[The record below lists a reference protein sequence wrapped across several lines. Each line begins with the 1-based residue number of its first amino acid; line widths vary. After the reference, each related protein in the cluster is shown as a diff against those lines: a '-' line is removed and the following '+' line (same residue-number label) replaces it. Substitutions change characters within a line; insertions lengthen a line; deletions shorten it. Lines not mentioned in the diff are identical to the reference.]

1 MRSKRALSCF
11 IFSLAPVLGLCG
23 NLFSPLAMPKY
34 DPQKARLGGMIF
46 QDTKFNAQSRSCE
59 SCHNFYLNDSGA
71 SVRDGRVPTILNSY
85 YIDRYLGTEGFA
97 SLKDRILT
105 SLFSE
110 LELGAKED
118 EISRIINENLAYKEA
133 FYKIYG
139 EANVRNLTDALAEF
153 LKSKTAINSKFDRF
167 LRGEE
172 AFSER
177 EYAGYVLFVRLCSVC
192 HNGVN
197 LGTSSFA
204 KLRPK
209 GAAQPGNTQT
219 QGLWSVQT
227 AHRAQRTEARGAGG
241 VRVTA
246 DGYELRR
253 VPSLRNITQTA
264 PYINGEQDLR
274 AAVGR
279 IAKELLKYDLN
290 ETQMQEL
297 LSFLA
302 TLRGEIPRS
311 ERDER

>member
-46 QDTKFNAQSRSCE
+46 KEVKFSGRSCE

-85 YIDRYLGTEGFA
+85 YIDRYLGAEGFA

-167 LRGEE
+167 LRSEE

-209 GAAQPGNTQT
+209 GTAQPGYTQEPR
-219 QGLWSVQT
+219 SV
-227 AHRAQRTEARGAGG
+227 HRAQRTEARRSGG

>member
-11 IFSLAPVLGLCG
+11 IFSLAPLLGLCG

-46 QDTKFNAQSRSCE
+46 KEVKFSGRSCE

-71 SVRDGRVPTILNSY
+71 SVRDGQVPTILNSY
-85 YIDRYLGTEGFA
+85 YIDRYLGAEGFV
-97 SLKDRILT
+97 S
-105 SLFSE
+105 

-118 EISRIINENLAYKEA
+118 EILRIINENLAYKEA

-139 EANVRNLTDALAEF
+139 EANVKNLTDALAEF
-153 LKSKTAINSKFDRF
+153 LKSKTAINSKFDQF
-167 LRGEE
+167 LRGEI
-172 AFSER
+172 SLNER

-209 GAAQPGNTQT
+209 GTAQPGYMQEPR
-219 QGLWSVQT
+219 SV
-227 AHRAQRTEARGAGG
+227 HRAQRTEARRSGA
-241 VRVTA
+241 VRVAA

-290 ETQMQEL
+290 ETQMQER

>member
-34 DPQKARLGGMIF
+34 DLQKARLGGMIF
-46 QDTKFNAQSRSCE
+46 KEVKFSGRSCE

-71 SVRDGRVPTILNSY
+71 SVRDGQVPTILNSY
-85 YIDRYLGTEGFA
+85 YIDRYLGAEGFA

-167 LRGEE
+167 LRGED
-172 AFSER
+172 ALNER
-177 EYAGYVLFVRLCSVC
+177 EYAGYVIFVRLCSVC

-209 GAAQPGNTQT
+209 AAAQPGYTQEPR
-219 QGLWSVQT
+219 SVQT
-227 AHRAQRTEARGAGG
+227 AHRAQRTEARRSGG

-279 IAKELLKYDLN
+279 IAKELLKYDLS

-302 TLRGEIPRS
+302 TLRGEISRS

>member
-11 IFSLAPVLGLCG
+11 IFSLAPLLGLCG

-34 DPQKARLGGMIF
+34 DLQKARLGGMIF
-46 QDTKFNAQSRSCE
+46 KEVKFSGRSCE
-59 SCHNFYLNDSGA
+59 NCHNFYLNDSGA
-71 SVRDGRVPTILNSY
+71 SVRDGQVPTILNSY
-85 YIDRYLGTEGFA
+85 YIDRYLGAEGFA

-167 LRGEE
+167 LRGEI
-172 AFSER
+172 SLNER

-209 GAAQPGNTQT
+209 GAAQPGYTQKPR
-219 QGLWSVQT
+219 SV
-227 AHRAQRTEARGAGG
+227 HRAQRTEARKSGA

>member
-11 IFSLAPVLGLCG
+11 IFSLAPLLGLCG
-23 NLFSPLAMPKY
+23 NLFSPLAMPSF
-34 DPQKARLGGMIF
+34 DERKAKLGEMIF
-46 QDTKFNAQSRSCE
+46 KDTKFSAQSRSCE

-85 YIDRYLGTEGFA
+85 YIDRYLGAEGFA

-153 LKSKTAINSKFDRF
+153 LKSKIAINSKFDRF
-167 LRGEE
+167 LCGEE
-172 AFSER
+172 AFNER

-209 GAAQPGNTQT
+209 GAAQPGYTQEPR
-219 QGLWSVQT
+219 SV
-227 AHRAQRTEARGAGG
+227 HRAQRTEARRSGG

>member
-1 MRSKRALSCF
+1 
-11 IFSLAPVLGLCG
+11 
-23 NLFSPLAMPKY
+23 MPKY
-34 DPQKARLGGMIF
+34 DLQKARLGGMIF
-46 QDTKFNAQSRSCE
+46 KEVKFSGRSCE

-85 YIDRYLGTEGFA
+85 YIDRYLGAEGFA

-167 LRGEE
+167 LRGED
-172 AFSER
+172 ALNER
-177 EYAGYVLFVRLCSVC
+177 EYAGYVIFVRLCSVC

-209 GAAQPGNTQT
+209 AAAQPGYTQEPR
-219 QGLWSVQT
+219 SVQT
-227 AHRAQRTEARGAGG
+227 AHRAQRTEARRSGG

-279 IAKELLKYDLN
+279 IAKELLKYDLS

-302 TLRGEIPRS
+302 TLRGEISRS